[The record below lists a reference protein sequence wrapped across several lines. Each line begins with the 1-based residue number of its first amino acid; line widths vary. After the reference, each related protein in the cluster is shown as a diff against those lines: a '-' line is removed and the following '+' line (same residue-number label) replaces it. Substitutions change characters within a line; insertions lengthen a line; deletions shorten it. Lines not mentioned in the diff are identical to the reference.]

1 MVIEAKAE
9 MTEERGKGLVQMFV
23 KPAVHGGWG
32 YVDSG
37 FRRKDERGRGG
48 RNDGGG
54 ANDGGG
60 TGMTEG
66 RGKGLV
72 RVFVKP
78 AVPEGWGYVDSGFRR
93 KDGGEGGTGMTEGA
107 PE

>member
-37 FRRKDERGRGG
+37 FRRKDGGRGAG
-48 RNDGGG
+48 MTEGAPNDGGG

-93 KDGGEGGTGMTEGA
+93 KDGGEGG